1 MSDRIDAVS
10 VLTQANVYFDGKCV
24 SHTVLLADGTRK
36 SVGVILPATLTFN
49 TGAPERM
56 EIVAGRCRVR
66 QAGSE
71 AWLEYGA
78 GQAFDV
84 PGDSHFDIE
93 VVEPTHYVCHFG

>member
-1 MSDRIDAVS
+1 MSDRLDAVS

-49 TGAPERM
+49 TAAPERM

-66 QAGSE
+66 QPGSD
-71 AWLEYGA
+71 AWLEYGP

-93 VVEPTHYVCHFG
+93 AVEPTHYVCHFG